1 MAIPFWGALVA
12 MVVAGAAVM
21 TQATLNARMAKAVGD
36 GLWAA
41 LVSFGV
47 GFVVLLAIIALRGT
61 APQSAGLRDLP
72 WWLWLGGVCGV
83 WIVCA
88 GALSL
93 PVLGAVM
100 ALSALIVGQVAMGVV
115 IDATGAF
122 GLPTREIDG
131 KRVAALV
138 MVIGGLALSRA

>member
-1 MAIPFWGALVA
+1 MAIPFWGALAA
-12 MVVAGAAVM
+12 MIVAGAAVT
-21 TQATLNARMAKAVGD
+21 TQATLNARMAMAVGD

-41 LVSFGV
+41 LLSFGV
-47 GFVVLLAIIALRGT
+47 GFMVLLTIISLRGT
-61 APQSAGLRDLP
+61 APQIANLPTVP
-72 WWLWLGGVCGV
+72 WWVWLGGVCGV

-100 ALSALIVGQVAMGVV
+100 ALSALILGQVTMGVL

-122 GLPTREIDG
+122 GLPMREIGG
-131 KRVAALV
+131 KRILALV

>member
-12 MVVAGAAVM
+12 MIVAGAAV
-21 TQATLNARMAKAVGD
+21 TAQATLNARMAIAVGD

-41 LVSFGV
+41 LLSFGV
-47 GFVVLLAIIALRGT
+47 GFVVLLAVITLRGT
-61 APQSAGLRDLP
+61 ALQMGGLPGVP
-72 WWLWLGGVCGV
+72 WWVWLGGVCGV

-100 ALSALIVGQVAMGVV
+100 ALSALILGQVCMGVL

-131 KRVAALV
+131 KRILALV
-138 MVIGGLALSRA
+138 LVIGGLALSRA

>member
-12 MVVAGAAVM
+12 MIVAGAAV
-21 TQATLNARMAKAVGD
+21 TAQATLNARMAIAVGD

-41 LVSFGV
+41 LLSFGV
-47 GFVVLLAIIALRGT
+47 GFVVLLVIITLRGT
-61 APQSAGLRDLP
+61 TPQIGGLPGVP
-72 WWLWLGGVCGV
+72 WWVWLGGVCGV

-100 ALSALIVGQVAMGVV
+100 ALSALILGQVCMGVL

-131 KRVAALV
+131 KRILALV

>member
-12 MVVAGAAVM
+12 MIVAGAAV
-21 TQATLNARMAKAVGD
+21 TAQATLNARMAMAVGD

-41 LVSFGV
+41 LLSFGV
-47 GFVVLLAIIALRGT
+47 GFVVLLAVITLRGT
-61 APQSAGLRDLP
+61 APQMGGLPGVP
-72 WWLWLGGVCGV
+72 WWVWLGGVCGV

-100 ALSALIVGQVAMGVV
+100 ALSALILGQVCMGVL

-122 GLPTREIDG
+122 GLPTRDIDG
-131 KRVAALV
+131 KRILALV
-138 MVIGGLALSRA
+138 LVIGGLALSRA